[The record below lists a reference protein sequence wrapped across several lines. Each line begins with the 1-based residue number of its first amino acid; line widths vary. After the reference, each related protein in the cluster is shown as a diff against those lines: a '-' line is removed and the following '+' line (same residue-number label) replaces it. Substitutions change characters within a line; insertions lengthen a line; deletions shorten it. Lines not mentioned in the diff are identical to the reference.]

1 MCHSSDAHQ
10 ALMQAGGF
18 KKLPPAINTLAEAQ
32 IKDIKKL
39 YAVCEENDAIHR
51 ETAMRISAI
60 EKDVATVKENM
71 VTKKEFAEFKESL
84 TQAVRDAAKFNLM
97 RDIFASPKAWIMF
110 LIFCGALMGARYLDF
125 LVGVSH

>member
-10 ALMQAGGF
+10 ALLQTGGF
-18 KKLPPAINTLAEAQ
+18 KRLPPAVSTLAEAQ
-32 IKDIKKL
+32 IKDIKEL
-39 YAVCEENDAIHR
+39 HAICAENDKIHK

-60 EKDVATVKENM
+60 EADIAEVKEKM
-71 VTKKEFAEFKESL
+71 VTKTEFDEFKVSL

-97 RDIFASPKAWIMF
+97 RDILGSPKVWIMF

-125 LVGVSH
+125 LVGISH